1 LRRFRLLLVALA
13 LTSTAAATLAVTSL
27 GSPSRSSRA
36 ASTVKIRVIAT
47 EFRYTFGR
55 PSTVK
60 AGTTVIFTVVNKGQ
74 VVHDLDFTGLRR
86 KTPNIAPGK
95 SATLKITFKKKG
107 RYAYICSLPRHAE
120 QGMAG
125 TFVVK
130 A

>member
-1 LRRFRLLLVALA
+1 LRRFRLLLAVLALA
-13 LTSTAAATLAVTSL
+13 STAAAVLAVAGF

-36 ASTVKIRVIAT
+36 ASTVKIKVTMT
-47 EFRYTFGR
+47 EFRFTFGR
-55 PSTVK
+55 PFTVK

-74 VVHDLDFTGLRR
+74 VVHDLDFTGLHR
-86 KTPNIAPGK
+86 KTPYVAPGK

-125 TFVVK
+125 SFVVK